1 MARGGHRENAG
12 RPLGARDRMPRK
24 SARLDRLKSM
34 SEEYDTNEYLIT
46 NETRIFGGN
55 ALELITA
62 MYKAEEL
69 PVRVRLYA
77 AAKAVEFESDKSA
90 RTLEDIKEQVRREM
104 ASEGEGGLERLVDE
118 IKRHRKVIIEARD
131 QQLRAWVDSGQLNA
145 EQAALVRGMWADV
158 DEDAPFHIN
167 DLAMPDGG
175 WRNGHGKRHVA
186 ELTPPRSSQT

>member
-1 MARGGHRENAG
+1 MPYPFGMARGGYREGAG
-12 RPLGARDRMPRK
+12 RPFGARDASPRK

-46 NETRIFGGN
+46 NETRTFGGN

-175 WRNGHGKRHVA
+175 WRNGHGKRQVA
-186 ELTPPRSSQT
+186 ELT